1 MGFRARAI
9 GILGLLTMAALA
21 VTRCTDEDTGP
32 QPTEAKASRIVDGLD
47 MDTGLIAEGEYL
59 LVKGNCLACHSAK
72 LVTQNRATREGWSQ
86 MIDWMQEKQGL
97 WDLGPQREP
106 ILDYLATYYA
116 PDESGRRPPLENIEW
131 YKLDADE

>member
-1 MGFRARAI
+1 MRYRRSTLSALLLMALLFTGYCAEDEPTPAPTQARA
-9 GILGLLTMAALA
+9 G
-21 VTRCTDEDTGP
+21 
-32 QPTEAKASRIVDGLD
+32 RIVDGLD
-47 MDTGLIAEGEYL
+47 EDTGLVAEGEYL

-97 WDLGPQREP
+97 WDLGPHREP

-116 PDESGRRPPLENIEW
+116 PEESGRRAPLENIEW
-131 YKLDADE
+131 YELDR